1 MGRNIH
7 CSIHRLAIYDIFQ
20 LLPQTIQVA
29 VFSATMPPD
38 ALEITRKPVRI
49 LVKEDELTLQCIK
62 QFYGQ
67 CGEGS
72 VEAVL
77 PSMTISTYLGYYP
90 ECYLCEHQ
98 RKVDNKIRGRDHR
111 FCYTW
116 THGLEHQ
123 RHQGVQIRVFSCAHR
138 H

>member
-1 MGRNIH
+1 VQ
-7 CSIHRLAIYDIFQ
+7 IYDIFQ

-38 ALEITRKPVRI
+38 AREITRKPVRI

-67 CGEGS
+67 CGEGR

-90 ECYLCEHQ
+90 ECFFA
-98 RKVDNKIRGRDHR
+98 N
-111 FCYTW
+111 TNPMW
-116 THGLEHQ
+116 TT
-123 RHQGVQIRVFSCAHR
+123 R
-138 H
+138 